1 MADRG
6 LVMKDPVHPGEFI
19 RCEIIEEL
27 GLSVKRA
34 AEVLGVS
41 RPALS
46 ALLNERG
53 ALSPDMAIR
62 IEKAFG
68 ASMETL
74 MRMQHAHDIAQ
85 ARSRADGI
93 VVQRY
98 VPKEEVPPRPRML

>member
-1 MADRG
+1 MVDVG
-6 LVMKDPVHPGEFI
+6 IVLNDPVHPGEFI

-34 AEVLGVS
+34 ATILGVS

-53 ALSPDMAIR
+53 ALTTEMAIR
-62 IEKAFG
+62 LEKAFG

-74 MRMQHAHDIAQ
+74 MRMQHAFDLAH
-85 ARSRADGI
+85 ARRKAEAIS
-93 VVQRY
+93 VQRY
-98 VPKEEVPPRPRML
+98 VPEHETPLPPSRS